1 MSIPELSGKV
11 LTVLG
16 PIDPDQLGIT
26 SIHEHLLI
34 DMGCFFV
41 MPEEASQR
49 GLIDKPLTM
58 DLLGQLGRI
67 WPYHLDTGRLWDVR
81 IAIEE
86 VLAFKYA
93 GGNSI
98 VDVTSIG
105 IGRDPLALARISRA
119 TGLNI
124 VMGGGYYVSLSRTPE
139 VDEKSEE
146 ELAEGIVRDITVG
159 VGETGVRSG
168 IIGEI
173 GSFWPMSDTDPKVLR
188 AAALA
193 QRETGA
199 AISIHPGFHPD
210 ALLEIMRIL
219 TDAGADPRRV
229 AMGHLDVFPDLELLK
244 ALADMGCFLEFD
256 TFGSEDTSFGAVAG
270 QPITVPTDVQR
281 MDRIAALIDMGYLD
295 RIVIGQDVF
304 IKRSLARYGGKGYAK
319 ILDNIAPRMR
329 SRGFTEEQ
337 VHAIFVE
344 NPKRVLTFP

>member
-34 DMGCFFV
+34 DLGCFFV

-58 DLLGQLGRI
+58 DLLGQVGRI
-67 WPYHLDTGRLWDVR
+67 WTCNLDIGRLWDVQT
-81 IAIEE
+81 AIEE
-86 VLAFKYA
+86 VLEFKYA
-93 GGNSI
+93 GGDSI
-98 VDVTSIG
+98 VDATNIG

-124 VMGGGYYVSLSRTPE
+124 VMGGGYYVSLSRPPE

-168 IIGEI
+168 IIGEV
-173 GSFWPMSDTDPKVLR
+173 GNFWPMSDTDPKVLR

-199 AISIHPGFHPD
+199 AITIHPGFHPD

-229 AMGHLDVFPDLELLK
+229 VMGHLDIFPDLELLK
-244 ALADMGCFLEFD
+244 TLADMGCFLEFD
-256 TFGSEDTSFGAVAG
+256 TFGNEDTTFGAVAG
-270 QPITVPTDVQR
+270 QPITRPTDVQR
-281 MDRIAALIDMGYLD
+281 IDRIASLIEMGYLD
-295 RIVIGQDVF
+295 RIVTGQDVF
-304 IKRSLARYGGKGYAK
+304 LKSNLTRYGGKGYAK
-319 ILDNIAPRMR
+319 VLDNIVPRMR
-329 SRGFTEEQ
+329 SRGFTEEHI
-337 VHAIFVE
+337 HAMLVD
-344 NPKRVLTFP
+344 NPRRVLTFP